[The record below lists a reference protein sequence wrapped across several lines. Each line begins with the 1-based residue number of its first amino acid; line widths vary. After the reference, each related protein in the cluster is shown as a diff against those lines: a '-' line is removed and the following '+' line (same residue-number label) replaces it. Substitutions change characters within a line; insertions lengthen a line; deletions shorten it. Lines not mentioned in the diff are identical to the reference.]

1 MLKIITVIL
10 LSLTSSMG
18 KSVSHMVDTPEVY
31 ISSVRHDVNKPVTD
45 TVINNSDNT
54 DNDDYDFGHTTNQ
67 VDDDGDNNDMGI
79 DDDGDNDDNQWW

>member
-31 ISSVRHDVNKPVTD
+31 ISSVRHDVNKPVID
-45 TVINNSDNT
+45 TVINNSN
-54 DNDDYDFGHTTNQ
+54 NDEYDFGHNTSNQ
-67 VDDDGDNNDMGI
+67 VDDDNDTNDMGI
-79 DDDGDNDDNQWW
+79 DDDGDDDDNNNKWW